1 MKVSQRESAFDAF
14 HMGSYKHGLVYIICI
29 CQMQACAVAVTQLL

>member
-1 MKVSQRESAFDAF
+1 MKVSQRESAF
-14 HMGSYKHGLVYIICI
+14 HMGSYKHGLVYVICI